1 MVLVPGDLRNGGAAG
16 LDRRPPR
23 LGDGVWLGRRA
34 DARGMDYV
42 LVTSAMALAALPNAV
57 VRLLRGG
64 AVAHLLAGALGV
76 LWLAAVG
83 LYALVYLQLGGRSA
97 GWLVPMVLGVL
108 VVGGMAARPGLRA
121 RLQS

>member
-1 MVLVPGDLRNGGAAG
+1 
-16 LDRRPPR
+16 
-23 LGDGVWLGRRA
+23 
-34 DARGMDYV
+34 MDYV

-97 GWLVPMVLGVL
+97 GWLVPMVLGVA
-108 VVGGMAARPGLRA
+108 VVGALVARPGLRSL
-121 RLQS
+121 LQP